1 MSARWSAAIE
11 ELQGAWPALE
21 EIVRVDVDDEG
32 GLVLTAVGAGST
44 RWFTHDDRGLIE
56 RFPAQDPK
64 VLLAG
69 RLAHTSDWRVLSYRP
84 SRRMVVRVE
93 RGEGPL
99 VIKGHKQGRST
110 KAAANQRIAEAAMAR
125 GAFRVPKMLLH
136 EPEREAM
143 AFEWL
148 AGHEVELGPGCE
160 LHYRRLGQEL
170 RVFQEDP
177 AALDLK
183 THMLADEFEVL
194 AKWRA
199 KVRTAVEELPAGWD
213 DVHARL
219 AEAARTLPGAELG
232 LAHRDLHDR
241 QVHAVDGR
249 VALLDFDLLCRA
261 DSALDPANLRAHLAW
276 RVLQELHG
284 ARADSV
290 RAAQAAFL
298 EGLARSGTRGFEARL
313 AFWSAAALLR
323 IALVYRLRPRW
334 AGRVQALIALAEQH
348 LEDAA
353 LAP

>member
-1 MSARWSAAIE
+1 MSARWSAAVE
-11 ELQGAWPALE
+11 ELQGAWPTLE

-32 GLVLTAVGAGST
+32 GLVLTAVGAGTT

-99 VIKGHKQGRST
+99 VIKGHKKGRSA
-110 KAAANQRIAEAAMAR
+110 KAAAHQRIAEAAMAR

-148 AGHEVELGPGCE
+148 AGREVELGPGCE
-160 LHYRRLGQEL
+160 FHYRRLGEEL

-177 AALDLK
+177 AALELK

-213 DVHARL
+213 EVHERL
-219 AEAARTLPGAELG
+219 TVAARTLPGAELG

-241 QVHAVDGR
+241 QVHEADGR

-261 DSALDPANLRAHLAW
+261 DTALDPANLLAHLSW

-284 ARADSV
+284 ARPWSV
-290 RAAQAAFL
+290 EAARTTFL
-298 EGLARSGTRGFEARL
+298 AGLARAGERGFEARL

-323 IALVYRLRPRW
+323 IALVYRIRPRW
-334 AGRVQALIALAEQH
+334 AGRVHQLVALAEQS
-348 LEDAA
+348 LDDPA
-353 LAP
+353 LAR